1 MDVEVYYGG
10 LRGGTMPYT
19 VLPAFR
25 LFCKQN
31 GFQTKWDPKNKRID
45 LDSGLKGKICVLTP
59 GKTVGDQ
66 YYVAEILGKVQ
77 RFLSNFGIEVVRTE
91 KKSEVPKVRDVAIR
105 FSLEELRT
113 TIKPKLELFQSEDEK
128 RKSLIN
134 SLHAELKHTGITC
147 VLKAQ
152 KEQRSTPPSLAIKL
166 LLPIDTDLSRRKAY
180 GEKIA
185 FYLASGILQYFHTS
199 QQISPISYLPMNI
212 LKEFFSSSLIDR
224 VGTLNQGYEE
234 EQALEQEPNREL
246 KQEPEQ
252 VLEQEPEQ
260 VLEQVP
266 EQVPEQVLEQVPE
279 QVLEQEPEQVLEQ
292 EPEQVLEQE
301 PEQVLEQES
310 EAEEDVV
317 EPEPKQTQTIE
328 FHRPVQSVFVQEEQ
342 NEIVEEAVWVHEI
355 KQAPVE
361 KRLEAEVFLDYTL
374 FHSDLEHR
382 PFLLIGNLYV
392 KNTGTEDLI
401 NPIICLRVSPMESI
415 KLGGQIL
422 PPNLV
427 ETMGVQSSSGIK
439 GWRYLE
445 DDWFS
450 QAQERGEYWIAPIQ
464 PILISPKATEP
475 FQNFQI
481 SIKKPEN
488 GSIVTVEAV
497 VLFNEQE
504 IHFPANNRIAISF

>member
-31 GFQTKWDPKNKRID
+31 GFQIKWDPKNKRID

-59 GKTVGDQ
+59 GKTVGDH

-77 RFLSNFGIEVVRTE
+77 RFLSDFGIEVVCTE

-128 RKSLIN
+128 RKGLIN

-212 LKEFFSSSLIDR
+212 LMEFFSSSLIDR

-234 EQALEQEPNREL
+234 EQALEQEPNQEL

-252 VLEQEPEQ
+252 VIEQEPE
-260 VLEQVP
+260 E
-266 EQVPEQVLEQVPE
+266 
-279 QVLEQEPEQVLEQ
+279 
-292 EPEQVLEQE
+292 
-301 PEQVLEQES
+301 VLEQES
-310 EAEEDVV
+310 EADAEAEAEEAEP

-328 FHRPVQSVFVQEEQ
+328 IHRPVQSVFVQEEQ
-342 NEIVEEAVWVHEI
+342 NETVEEAVWVHEI
-355 KQAPVE
+355 KQAQVE

-427 ETMGVQSSSGIK
+427 ETMGVQSSSGVK

-450 QAQERGEYWIAPIQ
+450 QAKERGEYWIAPIQ

>member
-10 LRGGTMPYT
+10 QRGGTMPYT

-31 GFQTKWDPKNKRID
+31 GFQIKWDAKNKRID
-45 LDSGLKGKICVLTP
+45 LDSGLKGKICVLAP
-59 GKTVGDQ
+59 GGTAGETS
-66 YYVAEILGKVQ
+66 YEGEILGKVH
-77 RFLSNFGIEVVRTE
+77 RFLSDFGIEVVLVE
-91 KKSEVPKVRDVAIR
+91 KKSDIPKDRDVAIR
-105 FSLEELRT
+105 LSAKELRT
-113 TIKPKLELFQSEDEK
+113 AVKPKLELFQSEDEK

-152 KEQRSTPPSLAIKL
+152 KEIRSVHSFLAIQL
-166 LLPIDTDLSRRKAY
+166 QLPKDTDASRRKAY

-185 FYLASGILQYFHTS
+185 FYLASGILRYFQAA
-199 QQISPISYLPMNI
+199 QQILPISYLPPHI
-212 LKEFFSSSLIDR
+212 LKEFFGSVLTDQA
-224 VGTLNQGYEE
+224 GTLQLGHKD
-234 EQALEQEPNREL
+234 EQE
-246 KQEPEQ
+246 QEQEQ
-252 VLEQEPEQ
+252 VLE
-260 VLEQVP
+260 
-266 EQVPEQVLEQVPE
+266 
-279 QVLEQEPEQVLEQ
+279 LEQEHHQSEQTEPGNEDQEGPLE
-292 EPEQVLEQE
+292 ETAL
-301 PEQVLEQES
+301 LD
-310 EAEEDVV
+310 EE
-317 EPEPKQTQTIE
+317 KQT
-328 FHRPVQSVFVQEEQ
+328 P
-342 NEIVEEAVWVHEI
+342 A
-355 KQAPVE
+355 E
-361 KRLEAEVFLDYTL
+361 KRLEAEVFFDYTL
-374 FHSDLEHR
+374 FHSDVEHR
-382 PFLLIGNLYV
+382 PFLLMGNLYV

-401 NPIICLRVSPMESI
+401 NPIVCLRVSPVDSI

-464 PILISPKATEP
+464 PISISPKATEP

-481 SIKKPEN
+481 SIKKPETGN
-488 GSIVTVEAV
+488 IVTVEGV
-497 VLFNEQE
+497 VLFNDQE